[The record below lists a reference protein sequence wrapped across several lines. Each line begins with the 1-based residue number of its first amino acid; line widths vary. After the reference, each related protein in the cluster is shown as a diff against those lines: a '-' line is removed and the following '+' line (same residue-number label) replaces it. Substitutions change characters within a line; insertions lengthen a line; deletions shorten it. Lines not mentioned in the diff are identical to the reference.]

1 MEVAKFILMIGM
13 CFSKFSIS
21 TAACAGLRQLQN
33 GRTFFRYG
41 GIYATFVCDAGFSL
55 MGPTSSSCV
64 RGHWRKPVPVCV
76 ASGCQPVGGLINGR
90 LVISFSGAVITFMC
104 NKGYKLSGS
113 SVIYCDGRK
122 WNSTKPVC
130 REYDMMSTK
139 EKTLFPNE
147 KFIVEDISNQ
157 RKPTGHTSS
166 TEQNVT
172 WHRTHHIIPKD
183 RQNSR
188 QLTTISANV
197 VNTDQELVNGS
208 KKKTL
213 LHSLVTSLS
222 TTKEIGSV
230 TNAHKVYGDESAAF
244 QPAMRQ
250 ISTVSVI
257 PRWSKSSATNI
268 ATPRLRSKSHFSG
281 TNYAETNHHN
291 LRVQNNSDMFGPSSS
306 SPYEAHTAR
315 TFIKLYTE
323 FTSAPTPDSTPE
335 TTQSLQSRFISSDN
349 KAVNNDRIQA
359 KINASPSNS
368 SYMHLLNKIIMTK
381 IPEITP
387 NTSTLEQRKNFPT
400 SSPSSYTN
408 ASSSSI
414 TDKNLPDEGNFPTSG
429 YEQVLTTAQVLSPSH
444 LLKNSSNMFGLSSS
458 LLYEAHTKKTI
469 INSDIEFISLD
480 SAPKTTQSLK
490 SSSDVSS
497 GGLMLKDNSSPL
509 LLSPYEA
516 HTTRSFINSD
526 TALTSITTPDSAT
539 TTTQSLQ
546 SRFINSVRMVNS
558 DDRIQTKKN
567 TSLSNILNMHF
578 LNKIIAIIPEITAN
592 TSTFEQRNIFGPTGS
607 PSSNSTSSSSIKG
620 ENLPDQGNFSTSEYK
635 TVTTTA
641 QAQALSPSHFHSSAV
656 SSDGLM
662 LKNNSDMF
670 DPLSLSPYEAHTI
683 RTFINSAT
691 ALTLTTTPDS
701 ITGTTQSL
709 QSRFVSLNVSKMVNG
724 DDRSQTMINATQA
737 KSTSSS
743 SIKDK
748 ILPDEGNFLT
758 NGYLPVLTT
767 AQAQALSASHFH
779 SSAVSS
785 DGLMLQSNSNMFGLL
800 ALSPYEAS
808 STRAIINSDTAFIS
822 PDSAHK
828 TTQSLKSRFMSS
840 GVDKMV
846 YNYRSQTKINS
857 TASNIFYMNFLNK
870 IAMTKVPKMT
880 SSLEQR
886 NILGPT
892 SSPSSNNTSSSSS
905 SIKHK
910 NLPEEGKFPTSGYE
924 PVLTTAQAQALP
936 ATHFHSSSVSSDRI
950 VLKNHSD
957 MFGPPSLSPYKE
969 HTTRTFINSDT
980 EFTLTTMPDSAPET
994 TQSLQSRFTSS
1005 DVSKMV
1011 SDDRSQTKINAST
1024 SDISY
1029 MHFLNKIIMTEIPKS
1044 SPSDGLMLKSNSNM
1058 FDPSSSSPPY
1068 EPHTTRSFIN
1078 SDGELTSATTPA
1090 SAPETTQSLHL
1101 RYTSSN
1107 VNKMTTDDKSQTIM
1121 NTTQS
1126 NISYMHFSN
1135 KTTLTEKPEIT
1146 ASTSALEE
1154 RHILGLTSSP
1164 LSYESASSHLI
1175 KNKNLPDKGY
1185 FSTSKYEA
1193 VLTTGHAKALSATHF
1208 HFSGASSGLMQG
1220 KAKETSN
1227 KKLAA
1232 TRSSDV
1238 GNLGVITL
1246 RQNLLKETSNSSA
1259 SQDNLFNP
1267 TTEMQSTLLEKPEN
1281 VQTYRTETES
1291 KAPKVATTPVKVID
1305 YLHSGSKRKYFRRR
1319 SYCTYPPVPTHGTF
1333 RFLTM
1338 IDPSPYQYQ
1347 YYIQYSCYPG
1357 YTMSQG
1363 DVFSF
1368 CLENGKWTGVTPVCE
1383 EPVPCSV
1390 DNGGCSQIC
1399 KSHGEGQ
1406 AECACKMGFQL
1417 LSDMRTC
1424 RDIDEC
1430 SSEMRLC
1437 EHDCTNT
1444 FGSYQCSCWKGFTLT
1459 EGGRTCIPYT

>member
-1 MEVAKFILMIGM
+1 SDLFQDDLYPDTPGPEPALEAEEWFSGQDADPILVSLRDGYTPLKNRELKVNKKNILDNKPPTGPRRSYSSCDSGFSSHIVPSKEVWLKESRNQGISRNSSTEPGIRIGPSKTICPRVPILYYREVGDRDPVTEDQLDSYS
-13 CFSKFSIS
+13 CIS

-592 TSTFEQRNIFGPTGS
+592 TSTSEQRNIFGPTGS
-607 PSSNSTSSSSIKG
+607 PSSNSTSSSSIK
-620 ENLPDQGNFSTSEYK
+620 
-635 TVTTTA
+635 
-641 QAQALSPSHFHSSAV
+641 
-656 SSDGLM
+656 
-662 LKNNSDMF
+662 
-670 DPLSLSPYEAHTI
+670 
-683 RTFINSAT
+683 
-691 ALTLTTTPDS
+691 
-701 ITGTTQSL
+701 
-709 QSRFVSLNVSKMVNG
+709 
-724 DDRSQTMINATQA
+724 
-737 KSTSSS
+737 
-743 SIKDK
+743 
-748 ILPDEGNFLT
+748 
-758 NGYLPVLTT
+758 
-767 AQAQALSASHFH
+767 
-779 SSAVSS
+779 
-785 DGLMLQSNSNMFGLL
+785 
-800 ALSPYEAS
+800 
-808 STRAIINSDTAFIS
+808 
-822 PDSAHK
+822 
-828 TTQSLKSRFMSS
+828 
-840 GVDKMV
+840 
-846 YNYRSQTKINS
+846 
-857 TASNIFYMNFLNK
+857 
-870 IAMTKVPKMT
+870 AMTKVPKMT

-1383 EPVPCSV
+1383 GFLNPPNRHLSNFQP
-1390 DNGGCSQIC
+1390 DI
-1399 KSHGEGQ
+1399 GQ
-1406 AECACKMGFQL
+1406 LG
-1417 LSDMRTC
+1417 LS
-1424 RDIDEC
+1424 EA
-1430 SSEMRLC
+1430 
-1437 EHDCTNT
+1437 
-1444 FGSYQCSCWKGFTLT
+1444 
-1459 EGGRTCIPYT
+1459 P